1 MNIILC
7 FKQLSCHWQH
17 NVLYYH
23 HPYCPFL
30 AHFPHLSTHE
40 WYKMNKYWW
49 MLIVDDD
56 FSLQLSLRVNSRHLC
71 GASVISLRIAL
82 SAAHCFDGGVH
93 TKPKQVSLRGGS
105 TSSKTGGQ
113 LFDVKQIL
121 LHPLYT
127 PDHDYDVAIIYTK
140 TDLQGQNIKPIQLP
154 DVDYN
159 LVPGSECVVS
169 GWGQLTVGDKT
180 SSEILRHI
188 NVSIVETTDCNAALI
203 EQGGVRKS

>member
-1 MNIILC
+1 
-7 FKQLSCHWQH
+7 
-17 NVLYYH
+17 
-23 HPYCPFL
+23 
-30 AHFPHLSTHE
+30 
-40 WYKMNKYWW
+40 